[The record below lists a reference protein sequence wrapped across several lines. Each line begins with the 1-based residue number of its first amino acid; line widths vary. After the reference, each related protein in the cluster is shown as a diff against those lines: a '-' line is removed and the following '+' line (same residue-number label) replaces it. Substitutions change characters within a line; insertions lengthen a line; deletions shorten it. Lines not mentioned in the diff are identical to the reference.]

1 MPQQNLTIKKTL
13 INNEHYRAVQF
24 GNVIHLKIYG
34 FQTIEDLSSL
44 LNTFVEFYE
53 ANRGKEFVGL
63 CDLSE
68 TILSEYKTA
77 KRINQAIKELSQN
90 INIKYLALIFINT
103 FSTYKY
109 EFAKLFYLRN
119 TSFTHK
125 AFTDNNSAINWIKEK
140 GYDTSGVELYLED
153 EYLQQSSF
161 YSTKLTFP

>member
-1 MPQQNLTIKKTL
+1 MIDIQQSLTIKKTL
-13 INNEHYRAVQF
+13 INDEHFRVVQF
-24 GNVIHLKIYG
+24 GNVIHLKIFG
-34 FQTIEDLSSL
+34 FQTINDLSSL
-44 LNTFVEFYE
+44 LNAFVSFYE

-77 KRINQAIKELSQN
+77 KRINQAIKELTQN
-90 INIKYLALIFINT
+90 IKVKYLALIFLNT

-119 TSFTHK
+119 TQFIHK

-140 GYDTSGVELYLED
+140 GYDTSGLELYLEK
-153 EYLQQSSF
+153 EL
-161 YSTKLTFP
+161 